1 MAISKNTQ
9 TPAVKAPDA
18 AKKPEKLF
26 DRAKIARS
34 FINNRTAAKPDFIT
48 SIVLEDLADR
58 LAPISKKFSKALIL
72 APDITHLPKV
82 IDSAEH
88 KIEFDFAPTLVGDK
102 NTRIFDVENLHLPND
117 NYDLIIS
124 LFDLGFTDNVRGFLH
139 RIYQN
144 LIPDGLFIA
153 AFLGGSSLSE
163 LRNAWLEAD
172 AKHLSG
178 AKVRVAPFIDVKDA
192 GALLQNAGF
201 ALPVTDKETLNLT
214 YASPLHL
221 MAEIKSLG
229 AANPLAATPATKTK
243 QSETRRSATRPSATR
258 VSATRPSLMGK
269 DHLASAIA
277 AYPRLSIANDSRV
290 PATIEIIWM
299 SGWSPHE
306 SQQKPL
312 KPGSAQISLSN
323 FLNDKST

>member
-1 MAISKNTQ
+1 MALSKS
-9 TPAVKAPDA
+9 PASPDIPA
-18 AKKPEKLF
+18 TPEKLF
-26 DRAKIARS
+26 DRKKIAKNFIRS
-34 FINNRTAAKPDFIT
+34 QTGPKPDFIT

-58 LAPISKKFSKALIL
+58 LAPISKKFSNALIL
-72 APDITHLPKV
+72 APDITYLPK
-82 IDSAEH
+82 ILNSTEH
-88 KIEFDFAPTLVGDK
+88 NIEFAFAPTLIGK
-102 NTRIFDVENLHLPND
+102 NEGKLFDVENLHLPEND
-117 NYDLIIS
+117 YDLIVS

-163 LRNAWLEAD
+163 LRNAWLKAD

-178 AKVRVAPFIDVKDA
+178 AMVRVAPFIDVKDA

-214 YASPLHL
+214 YASPMNL

-229 AANPLAATPATKTK
+229 ASNPLATAPATDT
-243 QSETRRSATRPSATR
+243 QSGKIRPGEIRPGTTQPG
-258 VSATRPSLMGK
+258 ATRPSLMGR
-269 DHLASAIA
+269 DHLASAIN
-277 AYPRLSIANDSRV
+277 AYPRLSTAVDSRV

-312 KPGSAQISLSN
+312 KPGSAQISLST

>member
-9 TPAVKAPDA
+9 ALNQGLNNAKSSGV

-26 DRAKIARS
+26 DRAKIAKNIIS
-34 FINNRTAAKPDFIT
+34 NHSGSKPDFIT
-48 SIVLEDLADR
+48 SIVLKDLADR
-58 LAPISKKFSKALIL
+58 LAPISKKFSRALII
-72 APDITHLPKV
+72 APDTSYLPTTLRT
-82 IDSAEH
+82 AEH
-88 KIEFDFAPTLVGDK
+88 KIEFDFAPTLIGQSDSQL
-102 NTRIFDVENLHLPND
+102 FDVENLNLPKD
-117 NYDLIIS
+117 DYDLIIS
-124 LFDLGFTDNVRGFLH
+124 LFDLGFTDNVRGFLQ
-139 RIYQN
+139 RIYQS

-153 AFLGGSSLSE
+153 AFLGGSSLNQ

-178 AKVRVAPFIDVKDA
+178 ARVRVAPFIDVKDA

-229 AANPLAATPATKTK
+229 AANPLATTPPTKTH
-243 QSETRRSATRPSATR
+243 SG
-258 VSATRPSLMGK
+258 LMGK
-269 DHLASAIA
+269 DHLASAIS
-277 AYPRLSIANDSRV
+277 AYPRLSTENDSRV

-299 SGWSPHE
+299 SGWFPHE

-312 KPGSAQISLSN
+312 KPGSAQISLST